1 MCFAVEQENA
11 RLVLSL
17 FIHEILSTRLTL
29 WDFTSRFRVHQFMF
43 RTLLFSLMIT
53 IIILSLGTYIYIY
66 MGPQLL
72 GLALYAFRDRRTHG
86 A

>member
-29 WDFTSRFRVHQFMF
+29 WDFTSRFMVRQFILRELRNPF
-43 RTLLFSLMIT
+43 IT
-53 IIILSLGTYIYIY
+53 ILL
-66 MGPQLL
+66 LL
-72 GLALYAFRDRRTHG
+72 GMHV
-86 A
+86 

>member
-53 IIILSLGTYIYIY
+53 IIILSLGTYIY

-72 GLALYAFRDRRTHG
+72 GLALNAFRDRLTHG

>member
-29 WDFTSRFRVHQFMF
+29 WDFTSRFMVHQFMF
-43 RTLLFSLMIT
+43 RTLRFSLMIT
-53 IIILSLGTYIYIY
+53 IIILLLGIYIY

-72 GLALYAFRDRRTHG
+72 GLALNVFCDSFTHG

>member
-29 WDFTSRFRVHQFMF
+29 LGFHLSIHGPPIYVPYIAFLVDDYYYY
-43 RTLLFSLMIT
+43 SLARH
-53 IIILSLGTYIYIY
+53 IYIHIY
-66 MGPQLL
+66 GSS
-72 GLALYAFRDRRTHG
+72 AFGFGIERIL
-86 A
+86 